1 MHAGMRT
8 NALTGLAFEAELLEN
23 SGTPVL
29 CSSGLAP
36 LRGVHKALGAILSTH
51 ARAHTHA
58 SAHTHTQ
65 IPNKKKKKKK
75 NSSACPP
82 VLLPLGNFHKAL
94 CPTPKSLLQ
103 GCLFSETFSYGLVPY
118 RSLPFTPTSVR
129 CLMFCYF

>member
-1 MHAGMRT
+1 MHAGTRT
-8 NALTGLAFEAELLEN
+8 NALTGLAFGAELLEN
-23 SGTPVL
+23 SGTPVS

-36 LRGVHKALGAILSTH
+36 LHVACTRLWVRSSAHTRT
-51 ARAHTHA
+51 RAHTHA

-65 IPNKKKKKKK
+65 IPNKKKK

-118 RSLPFTPTSVR
+118 RTLPFTPTSVR